1 MGEITETVW
10 VVVAVIVVFCA
21 LVITMLVIKSN
32 NAQPSLVVTGVVKD
46 AATGQPIA
54 NAKVSDDGYGS
65 KPYRST
71 ITDSSGKYR
80 YVTWPQEH
88 NILAQAQ
95 GYKTQL
101 QILAT
106 SLLHTEEG
114 KVLDFALVPE

>member
-10 VVVAVIVVFCA
+10 VVVAVIVMFCA
-21 LVITMLVIKSN
+21 MVIAILAIKSN
-32 NAQPSLVVTGVVKD
+32 NAQPSLVVTGVVKN

-65 KPYRST
+65 KPYKSA
-71 ITDSSGKYR
+71 ITDLSGKYR

-88 NILAQAQ
+88 NISAQAQ

-101 QILAT
+101 QMLAT
-106 SLLHTEEG
+106 SLLRTEEG